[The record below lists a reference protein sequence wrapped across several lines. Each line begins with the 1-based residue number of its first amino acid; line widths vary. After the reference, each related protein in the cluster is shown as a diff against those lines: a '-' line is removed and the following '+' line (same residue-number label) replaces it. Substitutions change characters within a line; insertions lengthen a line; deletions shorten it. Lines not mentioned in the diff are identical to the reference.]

1 MKKYLPRVIL
11 YEHRQKDRDILDWID
26 KLPSGFKT
34 QAIKDAIWASITQT
48 PPPQSPRVLVPNQ
61 PKKAEA
67 KTINSASTMR
77 AEVTFDTHELLADIR
92 QIVEIGVASALGHL
106 TITPTTS
113 KEDENEIEEILD
125 DLELSFMLDDDDE
138 EEE

>member
-48 PPPQSPRVLVPNQ
+48 PPPESPRVFMPNQ

-67 KTINSASTMR
+67 RTINSASTMR

-92 QIVEIGVASALGHL
+92 QIVEIGVASALGHH
-106 TITPTTS
+106 TAPTTS